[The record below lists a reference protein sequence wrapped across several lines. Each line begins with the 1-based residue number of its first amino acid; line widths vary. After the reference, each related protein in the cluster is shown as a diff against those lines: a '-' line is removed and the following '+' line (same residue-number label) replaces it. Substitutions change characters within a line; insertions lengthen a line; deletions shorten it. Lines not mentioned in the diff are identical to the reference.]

1 MYHYVCNHCVKWDPE
16 WLDFAL
22 FSGVNIEAMSLFFKC
37 RDITVHF
44 DKCLNK

>member
-22 FSGVNIEAMSLFFKC
+22 FSGVNIEAMSLFLSAGTLQS
-37 RDITVHF
+37 ILINV
-44 DKCLNK
+44 